1 VSLVRFLEV
10 PQKIL
15 TFRKDFFVFGSI
27 LRKTLVLKAIDI
39 STPIPELEKFLSS
52 NSWLNSG
59 EKIESIEEP
68 GEGNMNV
75 VLRVIT
81 NEKSFILKQSRPFV
95 QKYQQISAPIDRIVV
110 EKNFYQAV
118 RENAVSAHIPKILGF
133 DREEHL
139 LILEDLGQ
147 CEDMTS
153 IYQKQDIAASHLDR
167 LVFILGLMHRTEAE
181 GSFPENLQMR
191 FLNHKHIFV
200 VPFSEKNELDLDSI
214 QEGLNDLS
222 IPFKTSKTIRAVV
235 EEVGEKYLSSGDTLI
250 HGDYYPGSWMTE
262 GENLYIIDPEFGF
275 VGFPEFDLGVM
286 AAHII
291 MATGKK
297 SYLNRIHASYQGK
310 ADVKLMSQV
319 AGIEI
324 ARRIIGLAQ
333 LPMER
338 TLKEKTKL
346 LKKARKLILAT

>member
-1 VSLVRFLEV
+1 MR
-10 PQKIL
+10 I
-15 TFRKDFFVFGSI
+15 FVFTPI
-27 LRKTLVLKAIDI
+27 LRKTLVLKAIDV
-39 STPIPELEKFLSS
+39 STPPLLELEDYLSS

-59 EKIESIEEP
+59 EKIESVEEP

-75 VLRVIT
+75 VIRVIT
-81 NEKSFILKQSRPFV
+81 NERSFIIKQSRPYV
-95 QKYQQISAPIDRIVV
+95 QKYQNISAPLERISV

-118 RENAVSAHIPKILGF
+118 RDNAVSVHMPKILGY
-133 DREEHL
+133 DSLENL
-139 LILEDLGQ
+139 LLLEDLGQ
-147 CEDMTS
+147 CCDMTNLYARQE
-153 IYQKQDIAASHLDR
+153 ITAAHLDR
-167 LVFILGLMHRTEAE
+167 LVFILGLIHRTETD

-200 VPFSEKNELDLDSI
+200 LPFSEENDLNLDSI
-214 QEGLNDLS
+214 HEGLQDIS
-222 IPFKTSKTIRAVV
+222 MSFKSSKTIKSVV
-235 EEVGEKYLSSGDTLI
+235 ETVGEKYLSTGNTLV

-297 SYLNRIHASYQGK
+297 GYLNRIHASYQGD
-310 ADVKLMSQV
+310 ADKKLMSQV

-324 ARRIIGLAQ
+324 ARRIIGWHNYL
-333 LPMER
+333 
-338 TLKEKTKL
+338 
-346 LKKARKLILAT
+346 